1 MRFAQKPLHCVLEE
15 RDMLQIQSPELLAP
29 VGGESQLSAAIRF
42 GADAVYMGGKKFG
55 LRAYAGN
62 FDDEALKK
70 AIDYVHHHGKK
81 IFVTVNAY
89 MYNNDLDGVAQ
100 TLELLQDM
108 GADAAI
114 VADPATIEIAGEVAP
129 KLALHLSTQA
139 NTLNWRA
146 ASFWHRH
153 GVKRVV
159 LARELNMNDVRGI
172 REKTPETLEIEA
184 FVHGAVCASYSGR
197 CVLSNYLTG
206 RDANQGQCA
215 QTCRWK
221 YALVEEKRPGEYLP
235 VFEDARGTY
244 FYSANDLC
252 MIAHLKE
259 LWEAGVC
266 SFKIEGRMKTDYYVA
281 TVVGAYRRAIDN
293 MLEHPER
300 AFDEM
305 LLHEVGNASHR
316 KFGTGFY
323 FTQRPADPPGAVE
336 YDRNADYIAKILE
349 IREDGIALVE
359 QKNKFTEGE
368 TLQWFSPA
376 GAVDFT
382 CANMTDEEGNALTS
396 APHPKQRV
404 LLPLPAGATVGDFIR
419 RQVK

>member
-1 MRFAQKPLHCVLEE
+1 MMR
-15 RDMLQIQSPELLAP
+15 PELLAP
-29 VGGESQLSAAIRF
+29 AGGPSQLEAALRF
-42 GADAVYMGGKKFG
+42 GADAVYVGGSRFG

-62 FDDEALKK
+62 FDADALCR
-70 AIDYVHHHGKK
+70 AVDAVHARGKSLH
-81 IFVTVNAY
+81 VTLNAY
-89 MYNNDLDGVAQ
+89 LYNGDLDAFAQ
-100 TLELLQDM
+100 DAITLERI
-108 GADAAI
+108 GVDAAI
-114 VADPATIEIAGEVAP
+114 VADPAAVEICREVAP
-129 KLALHLSTQA
+129 HLTLHLSTQA

-146 ASFWHRH
+146 AAFWHRN

-159 LARELNMNDVRGI
+159 LARELNLEDVRGI
-172 REKTPETLEIEA
+172 RRNTPESLEIEA

-235 VFEDARGTY
+235 VFEDAHGTY

-252 MIAHLKE
+252 MIAHLRE
-259 LWEAGVC
+259 LVDAGVC

-281 TVVGAYRRAIDN
+281 TVVAAYRRAIDD
-293 MLEHPER
+293 MLEHPD
-300 AFDEM
+300 APFDQE

-323 FTQRPADPPGAVE
+323 FTRRPADPPGAVE
-336 YDRNADYIAKILE
+336 YDRNADYIAKVLSVG
-349 IREDGIALVE
+349 EDGVALVE
-359 QKNKFTEGE
+359 QKNKFTCGE
-368 TLQWFSPA
+368 TLQWLSPA
-376 GAVDFT
+376 GARDFL
-382 CANMTDEEGNALTS
+382 CERMTDEEGAPIES

-404 LLPLPAGATVGDFIR
+404 RLPLPAGAQPGDFLR
-419 RQVK
+419 RRVK

>member
-1 MRFAQKPLHCVLEE
+1 MMR
-15 RDMLQIQSPELLAP
+15 PELLAP
-29 VGGESQLSAAIRF
+29 AGGPSQLEAALRF
-42 GADAVYMGGKKFG
+42 GADAVYVGGSRFG

-62 FDDEALKK
+62 FDADALCR
-70 AIDYVHHHGKK
+70 AVDAVHARGKSLH
-81 IFVTVNAY
+81 VTLNAY
-89 MYNNDLDGVAQ
+89 LYNGDLDAFAQ
-100 TLELLQDM
+100 DAITLERI
-108 GADAAI
+108 GVDAAI
-114 VADPATIEIAGEVAP
+114 VADPAAVEICREVAP
-129 KLALHLSTQA
+129 HLTLHLSTQA

-146 ASFWHRH
+146 AAFWHRN

-159 LARELNMNDVRGI
+159 LARELNLEDVRGI
-172 REKTPETLEIEA
+172 RRNTPESLEIEA

-235 VFEDARGTY
+235 VFEDAHGTY

-252 MIAHLKE
+252 MIAHLRE
-259 LWEAGVC
+259 LVDAGVC

-281 TVVGAYRRAIDN
+281 TVVAAYRRAIDD
-293 MLEHPER
+293 MLEHPD
-300 AFDEM
+300 APFDQE

-323 FTQRPADPPGAVE
+323 FTRRPADPPGAVE
-336 YDRNADYIAKILE
+336 YDRNADYIAKVLSVG
-349 IREDGIALVE
+349 EDGVALVE
-359 QKNKFTEGE
+359 QKTKFTCGE
-368 TLQWFSPA
+368 TLQWLSPA
-376 GAVDFT
+376 GARDFL
-382 CANMTDEEGNALTS
+382 CERMTDEEGAPIES

-404 LLPLPAGATVGDFIR
+404 RLPLPAGAQPGDFLR
-419 RQVK
+419 RCVK

>member
-1 MRFAQKPLHCVLEE
+1 MMR
-15 RDMLQIQSPELLAP
+15 PELLAP
-29 VGGESQLSAAIRF
+29 AGGPSQLEAALRF
-42 GADAVYMGGKKFG
+42 GADAVYVGGSRFG

-62 FDDEALKK
+62 FDADALCR
-70 AIDYVHHHGKK
+70 AVDTVHARGKSLH
-81 IFVTVNAY
+81 VTMNAY
-89 MYNNDLDGVAQ
+89 LYNGDLDAFAQ
-100 TLELLQDM
+100 DAITLERI
-108 GADAAI
+108 GVDAAI
-114 VADPATIEIAGEVAP
+114 VADPAAVEICREVAP
-129 KLALHLSTQA
+129 GLMLHLSTQA

-146 ASFWHRH
+146 AAFWHRN

-159 LARELNMNDVRGI
+159 LARELNMEDVRGI
-172 REKTPETLEIEA
+172 RRNTPETLEIEA

-235 VFEDARGTY
+235 VFEDAHGTY

-252 MIAHLKE
+252 MIAHLRE
-259 LWEAGVC
+259 LVDAGVC

-281 TVVGAYRRAIDN
+281 TVVAAYRRAIDD
-293 MLEHPER
+293 MLEHPD
-300 AFDEM
+300 APFDET

-316 KFGTGFY
+316 HFGTGFY

-336 YDRNADYIAKILE
+336 YDRNADYIAKVLE
-349 IREDGIALVE
+349 VGEDGVALVE
-359 QKNKFTEGE
+359 QKNKFTCGE
-368 TLQWFSPA
+368 TLQLLSPA
-376 GAVDFT
+376 GARDFL
-382 CANMTDEEGNALTS
+382 CERMTDEEGAPIES

-404 LLPLPAGATVGDFIR
+404 RLPLPAGAQPGDFLR
-419 RQVK
+419 RRVK

>member
-1 MRFAQKPLHCVLEE
+1 MMR
-15 RDMLQIQSPELLAP
+15 PELLAP
-29 VGGESQLSAAIRF
+29 AGGPSQLEAALRF
-42 GADAVYMGGKKFG
+42 GADAVYVGGSRFG

-62 FDDEALKK
+62 FDADALCR
-70 AIDYVHHHGKK
+70 AVDAVHARGKSLH
-81 IFVTVNAY
+81 VTLNAY
-89 MYNNDLDGVAQ
+89 LYNGDLDAFAQ
-100 TLELLQDM
+100 DAITLERI
-108 GADAAI
+108 GVDAAI
-114 VADPATIEIAGEVAP
+114 VADPAAVEICREVAP
-129 KLALHLSTQA
+129 HLTLHLSTQA

-146 ASFWHRH
+146 AAFWHRN

-159 LARELNMNDVRGI
+159 LARELNLEDVRGI
-172 REKTPETLEIEA
+172 RRNTPESLEIEA

-235 VFEDARGTY
+235 VFEDAHGTY

-252 MIAHLKE
+252 MIAHLRE
-259 LWEAGVC
+259 LVDAGVC

-281 TVVGAYRRAIDN
+281 TVVAAYRRAIDD
-293 MLEHPER
+293 MLEHPD
-300 AFDEM
+300 APFDEN

-316 KFGTGFY
+316 RFGTGFY

-336 YDRNADYIAKILE
+336 YDRNADYIAKVLSVG
-349 IREDGIALVE
+349 EDGVALVE
-359 QKNKFTEGE
+359 QKNKFTRGE
-368 TLQWFSPA
+368 TLQWLSPA
-376 GAVDFT
+376 GARDFL
-382 CANMTDEEGNALTS
+382 CDGMTDEDGAPIDA

-404 LLPLPAGATVGDFIR
+404 RLPLPAGAQPGDFLR
-419 RQVK
+419 RRVK

>member
-1 MRFAQKPLHCVLEE
+1 MMR
-15 RDMLQIQSPELLAP
+15 PELLAP
-29 VGGESQLSAAIRF
+29 AGGPSQLEAALRF
-42 GADAVYMGGKKFG
+42 GADAVYVGGSRFG

-62 FDDEALKK
+62 FDADALCR
-70 AIDYVHHHGKK
+70 AVDTVHARGKSLH
-81 IFVTVNAY
+81 VTMNAY
-89 MYNNDLDGVAQ
+89 LYNGDLDAFARDAI
-100 TLELLQDM
+100 TLERI
-108 GADAAI
+108 GVDAAI
-114 VADPATIEIAGEVAP
+114 VADPAAVEICREVAP
-129 KLALHLSTQA
+129 NLTLHLSTQA

-146 ASFWHRH
+146 AAFWHRN

-159 LARELNMNDVRGI
+159 LARELNMEDVRGI
-172 REKTPETLEIEA
+172 RRNTPETLEIEA

-235 VFEDARGTY
+235 VFEDAHGTY

-252 MIAHLKE
+252 MIAHLRE
-259 LWEAGVC
+259 LVDAGVC

-281 TVVGAYRRAIDN
+281 TVVAAYRRAIDD
-293 MLEHPER
+293 MLEHPD
-300 AFDEM
+300 APFDEE

-316 KFGTGFY
+316 RFGTGFY

-336 YDRNADYIAKILE
+336 YDRNADYIAKVLE
-349 IREDGIALVE
+349 VGEDGVALVE
-359 QKNKFTEGE
+359 QKNKFTCGE
-368 TLQWFSPA
+368 TLQLLSPA
-376 GAVDFT
+376 GARDFL
-382 CANMTDEEGNALTS
+382 CERMTDEDGAPIES

-404 LLPLPAGATVGDFIR
+404 RLPLPAGAQPGDFLR
-419 RQVK
+419 RRVK

>member
-1 MRFAQKPLHCVLEE
+1 MNR
-15 RDMLQIQSPELLAP
+15 PELLAP
-29 VGGESQLSAAIRF
+29 VGGESQLIAAIRF
-42 GADAVYMGGKKFG
+42 GADAVYMGGKRFG

-62 FDDEALKK
+62 FDDDALKR
-70 AIDYVHHHGKK
+70 ATDYVHSHGKK
-81 IFVTVNAY
+81 IHVTVNAY
-89 MYNNDLDGVAQ
+89 MYNNDLDGVADAVRE
-100 TLELLQDM
+100 LERI
-108 GADAAI
+108 GVDAAI
-114 VADPATIEIAGEVAP
+114 VADPATIEICREVAP
-129 KLALHLSTQA
+129 KLTLHLSTQA

-146 ASFWHRH
+146 AAFWHRQ
-153 GVKRVV
+153 GIKRVV
-159 LARELNMNDVRGI
+159 LARELNMEDVRGI
-172 REKTPETLEIEA
+172 CEKTPESLEIEA

-221 YALVEEKRPGEYLP
+221 YALVEEKRPGEYMP

-259 LWEAGVC
+259 LVDAGVC

-293 MLEHPER
+293 LMEHPD
-300 AFDEM
+300 APFDEK
-305 LLHEVGNASHR
+305 LLREVGNASHR

-323 FTQRPADPPGAVE
+323 FPSRPADPPGTVE
-336 YDRNADYIAKILE
+336 YERSADYIAKVLE
-349 IREDGIALVE
+349 VRPDGVALVE
-359 QKNKFTEGE
+359 QKNKFTAEE
-368 TLQWFSPA
+368 TLQWMSPA
-376 GAVDFT
+376 GSVDFI
-382 CANMTDEEGNALTS
+382 CENMTDEEGQLIDC

-404 LLPLPAGATVGDFIR
+404 LLPLPEGAQAGDFIR
-419 RQVK
+419 RRIPEKV

>member
-1 MRFAQKPLHCVLEE
+1 MMR
-15 RDMLQIQSPELLAP
+15 PELLAP
-29 VGGESQLSAAIRF
+29 AGGPSQLEAALRF
-42 GADAVYMGGKKFG
+42 GADAVYVGGSRFG

-62 FDDEALKK
+62 FDADALCR
-70 AIDYVHHHGKK
+70 AVDTVHARGKK
-81 IFVTVNAY
+81 LHVTMNAY
-89 MYNNDLDGVAQ
+89 LYNGDLDAFAKDAI
-100 TLELLQDM
+100 TLERI
-108 GADAAI
+108 GVDAAI
-114 VADPATIEIAGEVAP
+114 VADPAAVEICREVAP
-129 KLALHLSTQA
+129 NLTLHLSTQA

-146 ASFWHRH
+146 AAFWHRN

-159 LARELNMNDVRGI
+159 LARELNLEDVRGI
-172 REKTPETLEIEA
+172 RQHTPESLEIEA

-252 MIAHLKE
+252 MIAHLRQ
-259 LWEAGVC
+259 LVDAGVC

-281 TVVGAYRRAIDN
+281 TVVAAYRRAIDN
-293 MLEHPER
+293 LLEHPD
-300 AFDEM
+300 APFDET

-316 KFGTGFY
+316 RFGTGFY

-336 YDRNADYIAKILE
+336 YDRNADYIAKVLSVD
-349 IREDGIALVE
+349 EDGVALVE
-359 QKNKFTEGE
+359 QKNKFTRGE
-368 TLQWFSPA
+368 TLQWLSPA
-376 GAVDFT
+376 GARDFL
-382 CANMTDEEGNALTS
+382 CDGMTDEDGAPIYA

-404 LLPLPAGATVGDFIR
+404 RLPLPAGAQPGDFLR
-419 RQVK
+419 RRVK

>member
-1 MRFAQKPLHCVLEE
+1 MMR
-15 RDMLQIQSPELLAP
+15 PELLAP
-29 VGGESQLSAAIRF
+29 AGGPSQLEAALRF
-42 GADAVYMGGKKFG
+42 GADAVYVGGSRFG

-62 FDDEALKK
+62 FDADALCR
-70 AIDYVHHHGKK
+70 AVDTVHARGKSLH
-81 IFVTVNAY
+81 VTMNAY
-89 MYNNDLDGVAQ
+89 LYNGDLDAFAQ
-100 TLELLQDM
+100 DAITLERI
-108 GADAAI
+108 GVDAAI
-114 VADPATIEIAGEVAP
+114 VADPAAVEICREVAP
-129 KLALHLSTQA
+129 GLTLHLSTQA

-146 ASFWHRH
+146 AAFWHRN

-159 LARELNMNDVRGI
+159 LARELNMEDVRGI
-172 REKTPETLEIEA
+172 RRNTPETLEIEA

-235 VFEDARGTY
+235 VFEDAHGTY

-252 MIAHLKE
+252 MIAHLRE
-259 LWEAGVC
+259 LVDAGVC

-281 TVVGAYRRAIDN
+281 TVVAAYRRAIDDL
-293 MLEHPER
+293 LEHPD
-300 AFDEM
+300 APFDEE

-316 KFGTGFY
+316 RFGTGFY

-336 YDRNADYIAKILE
+336 YDRNADYIAKVLE
-349 IREDGIALVE
+349 VGEDGVALVE
-359 QKNKFTEGE
+359 QKNKFTCGE
-368 TLQWFSPA
+368 TLQLLSPA
-376 GAVDFT
+376 GARDFL
-382 CANMTDEEGNALTS
+382 CERMTDEEGAPIES

-404 LLPLPAGATVGDFIR
+404 RLPLPAGAQPGDFLR
-419 RQVK
+419 RRVK

>member
-1 MRFAQKPLHCVLEE
+1 MKK
-15 RDMLQIQSPELLAP
+15 PELLAP
-29 VGGESQLSAAIRF
+29 AGAQSQLIAAVRF
-42 GADAVYMGGKKFG
+42 GADAVYVGGQRFG

-62 FDDEALKK
+62 FDDEALCR
-70 AIDYVHHHGKK
+70 ATDYVHAHGRR
-81 IFVTVNAY
+81 IHVTLNAFL
-89 MYNNDLDGVAQ
+89 YNDDLDGLADAARA
-100 TLELLQDM
+100 LERM

-114 VADPATIEIAGEVAP
+114 VADPAAVEICREVAP
-129 KLALHLSTQA
+129 RLTLHLSTQA
-139 NTLNWRA
+139 NTLNWRTA
-146 ASFWHRH
+146 AFWRRN
-153 GVKRVV
+153 GIRRVI
-159 LARELNMNDVRGI
+159 LARELNLEDVRGI
-172 REKTPETLEIEA
+172 RRNTPEDLEIEA

-252 MIAHLKE
+252 MIAHLRE
-259 LWEAGVC
+259 LWQAGVC

-281 TVVGAYRRAIDN
+281 TVVGAYRRAIDE
-293 MLEHPER
+293 MLEHPD
-300 AFDEM
+300 APFDEE

-323 FTQRPADPPGAVE
+323 FTRRPADPPGAVE
-336 YDRNADYIAKILE
+336 YERNADYIAKVLE
-349 IREDGIALVE
+349 VRPDGLALVE
-359 QKNKFTEGE
+359 QKNKFLAGE
-368 TLQWFSPA
+368 TLQWMSPQ
-376 GAVDFT
+376 GSVEFQCRD
-382 CANMTDEEGNALTS
+382 MRDEEGNALQS

-404 LLPLPAGATVGDFIR
+404 WLPLPAGAQAGDFLRRRIR
-419 RQVK
+419 

>member
-1 MRFAQKPLHCVLEE
+1 MKK
-15 RDMLQIQSPELLAP
+15 PELLAP
-29 VGGESQLSAAIRF
+29 AGAQSQLIAAVRF
-42 GADAVYMGGKKFG
+42 GADAVYVGGQRFG

-62 FDDEALKK
+62 FDDEALCR
-70 AIDYVHHHGKK
+70 ATDYVHAHGRR
-81 IFVTVNAY
+81 IHVTLNAFL
-89 MYNNDLDGVAQ
+89 YNDDLDCLADAARA
-100 TLELLQDM
+100 LERM

-114 VADPATIEIAGEVAP
+114 VADPAAVEICREVAP
-129 KLALHLSTQA
+129 RLPLHLSTQA
-139 NTLNWRA
+139 NTLNWRTA
-146 ASFWHRH
+146 AFWHRN
-153 GVKRVV
+153 GIRRVI
-159 LARELNMNDVRGI
+159 LARELNLEDVRGI
-172 REKTPETLEIEA
+172 RRNTPEDLEIEA

-252 MIAHLKE
+252 MIAHLRE
-259 LWEAGVC
+259 LWRAGVC

-281 TVVGAYRRAIDN
+281 TVVGAYRRAIDE
-293 MLEHPER
+293 MLEHPD
-300 AFDEM
+300 APFDEE

-323 FTQRPADPPGAVE
+323 FTRRPADPPGAVE
-336 YDRNADYIAKILE
+336 YERNADYIAKVLE
-349 IREDGIALVE
+349 VRPDGLALVE
-359 QKNKFTEGE
+359 QKNKFLAGE
-368 TLQWFSPA
+368 TLQWMSPQ
-376 GAVDFT
+376 GSVEFQCRD
-382 CANMTDEEGNALTS
+382 MRDEEGNALQS

-404 LLPLPAGATVGDFIR
+404 WLPLPAGAQAGDFLRRRIR
-419 RQVK
+419 

>member
-1 MRFAQKPLHCVLEE
+1 MMR
-15 RDMLQIQSPELLAP
+15 PELLAP
-29 VGGESQLSAAIRF
+29 AGGPSQLEAALRF
-42 GADAVYMGGKKFG
+42 GADAVYVGGSRFG

-62 FDDEALKK
+62 FDADALCR
-70 AIDYVHHHGKK
+70 AVDAVHARGKSLH
-81 IFVTVNAY
+81 VTLNACL
-89 MYNNDLDGVAQ
+89 YNGDLDAFAQ
-100 TLELLQDM
+100 DAITLERI
-108 GADAAI
+108 GVDAAI
-114 VADPATIEIAGEVAP
+114 VADPAAVEICREVAP
-129 KLALHLSTQA
+129 HLTLHLSTQA

-146 ASFWHRH
+146 AAFWHRN

-159 LARELNMNDVRGI
+159 LARELNLEDVRGI
-172 REKTPETLEIEA
+172 RQHTPESLEIEA

-235 VFEDARGTY
+235 VFEDAHGTY

-252 MIAHLKE
+252 MIAHLRE
-259 LWEAGVC
+259 LVDAGVC

-281 TVVGAYRRAIDN
+281 TVVAAYRRAIDDL
-293 MLEHPER
+293 LEHPD
-300 AFDEM
+300 APFDQE

-323 FTQRPADPPGAVE
+323 FTRRPADPPGAVE
-336 YDRNADYIAKILE
+336 YDRNADYIAKVLSVG
-349 IREDGIALVE
+349 EDGVALVE
-359 QKNKFTEGE
+359 QKNKFTCGE
-368 TLQWFSPA
+368 TLQWLSPA
-376 GAVDFT
+376 GARDFL
-382 CANMTDEEGNALTS
+382 CERMTDEEGAPIES

-404 LLPLPAGATVGDFIR
+404 RLPLPAGAQPGDFLR
-419 RQVK
+419 RRVK

>member
-1 MRFAQKPLHCVLEE
+1 MNR
-15 RDMLQIQSPELLAP
+15 PELLAP
-29 VGGESQLSAAIRF
+29 VGGESQLIAAIRF
-42 GADAVYMGGKKFG
+42 GADAVYMGGKRFG

-62 FDDEALKK
+62 FDDDALKR
-70 AIDYVHHHGKK
+70 ATDYVHSHGKK
-81 IFVTVNAY
+81 IHVTVNAY
-89 MYNNDLDGVAQ
+89 MYNNDLDGVADAVRE
-100 TLELLQDM
+100 LERI
-108 GADAAI
+108 GVDAAI
-114 VADPATIEIAGEVAP
+114 VADPATIEICREVAP
-129 KLALHLSTQA
+129 KLTLHLSTQA

-146 ASFWHRH
+146 AAFWHRQ
-153 GVKRVV
+153 GIKRVV
-159 LARELNMNDVRGI
+159 LARELNMEDVRGI
-172 REKTPETLEIEA
+172 CEKTPESLEIEA

-221 YALVEEKRPGEYLP
+221 YALVEEKRPGEYMP

-259 LWEAGVC
+259 LVDAGVC

-293 MLEHPER
+293 LMEHPD
-300 AFDEM
+300 APFDEK
-305 LLHEVGNASHR
+305 LLREVGNASHR

-323 FTQRPADPPGAVE
+323 FNSRPADPPGTVE
-336 YDRNADYIAKILE
+336 YERSADYIAKVLE
-349 IREDGIALVE
+349 VRPDGVALVE
-359 QKNKFTEGE
+359 QKNKFTAGE
-368 TLQWFSPA
+368 TLQWMSPA
-376 GAVDFT
+376 GSVDFI
-382 CANMTDEEGNALTS
+382 CENMTDEEGQLIDC

-404 LLPLPAGATVGDFIR
+404 LLPLPEGAQAGDFIR
-419 RQVK
+419 RRIPEKV

>member
-1 MRFAQKPLHCVLEE
+1 MMR
-15 RDMLQIQSPELLAP
+15 PELLAP
-29 VGGESQLSAAIRF
+29 VGGQSQLEAAIRF
-42 GADAVYMGGKKFG
+42 GADAVYMGGKRFG

-62 FDDEALKK
+62 FDDDALKR
-70 AIDYVHHHGKK
+70 AADYVHAHGKK
-81 IFVTVNAY
+81 IHVTLNAY
-89 MYNNDLDGVAQ
+89 MYNQDLDGVADAARE
-100 TLELLQDM
+100 LEAI
-108 GADAAI
+108 GVDAAI
-114 VADPATIEIAGEVAP
+114 VADPATIEICREVAP
-129 KLALHLSTQA
+129 NLTLHLSTQA

-146 ASFWHRH
+146 ASFWHRN
-153 GVKRVV
+153 GIKRVV
-159 LARELNMNDVRGI
+159 LARELNMEDVRGI
-172 REKTPETLEIEA
+172 RENTPESLEIEA

-235 VFEDARGTY
+235 VFEDERGTY

-259 LWEAGVC
+259 LIDAGVC

-281 TVVGAYRRAIDN
+281 TVVSAYRRAIDN
-293 MLEHPER
+293 LMEHPD
-300 AFDEM
+300 APFDES

-323 FTQRPADPPGAVE
+323 FTRRPADPPGAVE
-336 YDRNADYIAKILE
+336 YDRNADYIAKVLE
-349 IREDGIALVE
+349 VYTDGRALVE
-359 QKNKFTEGE
+359 QKNKFTCGE
-368 TLQWFSPA
+368 TLQWMAPGKITEFVCE
-376 GAVDFT
+376 G
-382 CANMTDEEGNALTS
+382 MTDEEGNALTA

-404 LLPLPAGATVGDFIR
+404 LLPMPEGVRVGDFIR
-419 RQVK
+419 RRVK

>member
-1 MRFAQKPLHCVLEE
+1 MMR
-15 RDMLQIQSPELLAP
+15 PELLAP
-29 VGGESQLSAAIRF
+29 AGGPSQLEAALRF
-42 GADAVYMGGKKFG
+42 GADAVYVGGSRFG

-62 FDDEALKK
+62 FDADALCR
-70 AIDYVHHHGKK
+70 AVDTVHARGKK
-81 IFVTVNAY
+81 LHVTMNAY
-89 MYNNDLDGVAQ
+89 LYNGDLDAFAQ
-100 TLELLQDM
+100 DAITLERI
-108 GADAAI
+108 GVDAAI
-114 VADPATIEIAGEVAP
+114 VADPAAVEICREVAP
-129 KLALHLSTQA
+129 QLTLHLSTQA

-146 ASFWHRH
+146 AAFWHRN

-159 LARELNMNDVRGI
+159 LARELNLEDVRGI
-172 REKTPETLEIEA
+172 RQHTPESLEIEA

-235 VFEDARGTY
+235 VFEDAHGTY

-252 MIAHLKE
+252 MIAHLRE
-259 LWEAGVC
+259 LVDAGVC

-281 TVVGAYRRAIDN
+281 TVVAAYRRAIDD
-293 MLEHPER
+293 MLEHPN
-300 AFDEM
+300 APFDEN

-316 KFGTGFY
+316 RFGTGFY

-336 YDRNADYIAKILE
+336 YDRNADYIAKVLE
-349 IREDGIALVE
+349 VGEDGIALVE
-359 QKNKFTEGE
+359 QKNKFTRGE
-368 TLQWFSPA
+368 TLQWLSPA
-376 GAVDFT
+376 GARDFL
-382 CANMTDEEGNALTS
+382 CDGMTDEDGAPIDS

-404 LLPLPAGATVGDFIR
+404 RLPLPEGAQPGDFLR
-419 RQVK
+419 RLVK

>member
-1 MRFAQKPLHCVLEE
+1 MMR
-15 RDMLQIQSPELLAP
+15 PELLAP
-29 VGGESQLSAAIRF
+29 AGGPSQLEAALRF
-42 GADAVYMGGKKFG
+42 GADAVYVGGSRFG

-62 FDDEALKK
+62 FDADALCR
-70 AIDYVHHHGKK
+70 AVDTVHARGKSLH
-81 IFVTVNAY
+81 VTMNAY
-89 MYNNDLDGVAQ
+89 LYNGDLDAFAQ
-100 TLELLQDM
+100 DAITLERI
-108 GADAAI
+108 GVDAAI
-114 VADPATIEIAGEVAP
+114 VADPAAVEICRQVAP
-129 KLALHLSTQA
+129 NLTLHLSTQA

-146 ASFWHRH
+146 AAFWHRN

-159 LARELNMNDVRGI
+159 LARELNLEDVRGI
-172 REKTPETLEIEA
+172 RRNTPETLEIEA

-235 VFEDARGTY
+235 VFEDAHGTY

-252 MIAHLKE
+252 MIAHLRE
-259 LWEAGVC
+259 LVDAGVC

-281 TVVGAYRRAIDN
+281 TVVAAYRRAIDD
-293 MLEHPER
+293 MLEHPD
-300 AFDEM
+300 APFDEE

-316 KFGTGFY
+316 RFGTGFY

-336 YDRNADYIAKILE
+336 YDRNADYIAKVLE
-349 IREDGIALVE
+349 VGEDGVALVE
-359 QKNKFTEGE
+359 QKNKFTCGE
-368 TLQWFSPA
+368 TLQLLSPA
-376 GAVDFT
+376 GARDFL
-382 CANMTDEEGNALTS
+382 CERMTDEDGAPIES

-404 LLPLPAGATVGDFIR
+404 RLPLPAGAQPGDFLR
-419 RQVK
+419 RRVK

>member
-1 MRFAQKPLHCVLEE
+1 MNR
-15 RDMLQIQSPELLAP
+15 PELLAP
-29 VGGESQLSAAIRF
+29 VGGESQLIAAIRF
-42 GADAVYMGGKKFG
+42 GADAVYMGGKRFG

-62 FDDEALKK
+62 FDDDALKR
-70 AIDYVHHHGKK
+70 ATDYVHSHGKK
-81 IFVTVNAY
+81 IHVTVNAY
-89 MYNNDLDGVAQ
+89 MYNNDLDGVADAVRE
-100 TLELLQDM
+100 LERI
-108 GADAAI
+108 GVDAAI
-114 VADPATIEIAGEVAP
+114 VADPATIEICREVAP
-129 KLALHLSTQA
+129 KLTLHLSTQA

-146 ASFWHRH
+146 AAFWHRQ
-153 GVKRVV
+153 GIKRVV
-159 LARELNMNDVRGI
+159 LARELNMEDVRGI
-172 REKTPETLEIEA
+172 CEKTPESLEIEA

-221 YALVEEKRPGEYLP
+221 YALVEEKRPGEYMP

-259 LWEAGVC
+259 LVDAGVC

-293 MLEHPER
+293 LMEHPD
-300 AFDEM
+300 APFDEK
-305 LLHEVGNASHR
+305 LLREVGNASHR

-323 FTQRPADPPGAVE
+323 FTPRPADPPGTVE
-336 YDRNADYIAKILE
+336 YERSADYIAKVLE
-349 IREDGIALVE
+349 VRPDSVALVE
-359 QKNKFTEGE
+359 QKNKFTAGE
-368 TLQWFSPA
+368 TLQWMSPA
-376 GAVDFT
+376 GSVDFI
-382 CANMTDEEGNALTS
+382 CENMMDEEGQLIDC

-404 LLPLPAGATVGDFIR
+404 LLPLPEGAQAGDFIR
-419 RQVK
+419 RRIPEKV

>member
-1 MRFAQKPLHCVLEE
+1 MKK
-15 RDMLQIQSPELLAP
+15 PELLAP
-29 VGGESQLSAAIRF
+29 AGAQSQLIAAVRF
-42 GADAVYMGGKKFG
+42 GADAVYVGGQRFG

-62 FDDEALKK
+62 FDDEALCR
-70 AIDYVHHHGKK
+70 ATDYVHAHGRR
-81 IFVTVNAY
+81 IHVTLNAFL
-89 MYNNDLDGVAQ
+89 YNDDLDGLADAARA
-100 TLELLQDM
+100 LERM

-114 VADPATIEIAGEVAP
+114 VADPAAVEICREVAP
-129 KLALHLSTQA
+129 RQPLHLSTQA
-139 NTLNWRA
+139 NTLNWRTA
-146 ASFWHRH
+146 AFWHRN
-153 GVKRVV
+153 GIRRVI
-159 LARELNMNDVRGI
+159 LARELNLEDVRGI
-172 REKTPETLEIEA
+172 RRNTPEDLEIEA

-252 MIAHLKE
+252 MIAHLRE
-259 LWEAGVC
+259 LWQAGVC

-281 TVVGAYRRAIDN
+281 TVVGAYRRAIDE
-293 MLEHPER
+293 MLEHPD
-300 AFDEM
+300 APFDEE

-323 FTQRPADPPGAVE
+323 FTRRPADPPGAVE
-336 YDRNADYIAKILE
+336 YERNADYIAKVLE
-349 IREDGIALVE
+349 VRPDGLALVE
-359 QKNKFTEGE
+359 QKNKFLAGE
-368 TLQWFSPA
+368 TLQWMSPQ
-376 GAVDFT
+376 GSVEFQCRD
-382 CANMTDEEGNALTS
+382 MRDEEGNALQS

-404 LLPLPAGATVGDFIR
+404 WLPLPAGAQAGDFLRRRIR
-419 RQVK
+419 

>member
-1 MRFAQKPLHCVLEE
+1 MIR
-15 RDMLQIQSPELLAP
+15 PELLAP
-29 VGGESQLSAAIRF
+29 VGGESQLTAAIRF
-42 GADAVYMGGKKFG
+42 GADAVYLGGRRFG

-62 FDDEALKK
+62 FDDGALRR
-70 AIDYVHHHGKK
+70 ATEYVHGNGKK
-81 IFVTVNAY
+81 IYVTLNAY
-89 MYNNDLDGVAQ
+89 LYNDDLDGVADAARA
-100 TLELLQDM
+100 LEDM
-108 GADAAI
+108 GVDAAI
-114 VADPATIEIAGEVAP
+114 VADPAAIEICREVAP
-129 KLALHLSTQA
+129 RLPLHLSTQA
-139 NTLNWRA
+139 NTLNGRA
-146 ASFWHRH
+146 AAFWHRN
-153 GVKRVV
+153 GIRRVV
-159 LARELNMNDVRGI
+159 LARELTMEDVRGI
-172 REKTPETLEIEA
+172 RARTPETLELEA

-252 MIAHLKE
+252 MIAHLRQ
-259 LWEAGVC
+259 LLDAGVC

-293 MLEHPER
+293 LMEHPD
-300 AFDEM
+300 APFDQR

-323 FTQRPADPPGAVE
+323 FTRRPADPPGAVE
-336 YDRNADYIAKILE
+336 YDRNADYIAKVL
-349 IREDGIALVE
+349 RVAPDGRALVE
-359 QKNKFTEGE
+359 QKNKFTCGE
-368 TLQWFSPA
+368 TLQWMSPS
-376 GAVDFT
+376 GSVDFV
-382 CANMTDEEGNALTS
+382 CRDMTDEEGLSLES

-404 LLPLPAGATVGDFIR
+404 WLPMPEGAQEGDFVR
-419 RQVK
+419 RSLPDKAVPASETAREP